1 MKETTYKGLV
11 EAIEKLGDVQKKIR
25 NSFNVSETNQ
35 DIKDA
40 REYGYISSSIKDLEL
55 ITDELKTIRS
65 LFFLKDE

>member
-1 MKETTYKGLV
+1 MKESTYKGLV
-11 EAIEKLGDVQKKIR
+11 EVIEKLADVQKRIR
-25 NSFNVSETNQ
+25 NSFNVSETNL

-40 REYGYISSSIKDLEL
+40 REYGYISSSIKDLEN

>member
-1 MKETTYKGLV
+1 MKESTYRGLV
-11 EAIEKLGDVQKKIR
+11 KVIERLDSVQKKIR
-25 NSFNVSETNQ
+25 NSFNVSETNL

-40 REYGYISSSIKDLEL
+40 REYGYISSSIKDLED